1 MKVSHTVETKPPKP
15 TVPPIR
21 AKEGDEVVFPCGDKG
36 RIYFFP
42 ETELFGKD
50 RQVVSVEK
58 GATTLPVQAKGPK
71 TFRYA
76 IWDNAA
82 EDFLEGSSSPIIIVQ

>member
-1 MKVSHTVETKPPKP
+1 MKASHTVETKPSKP
-15 TVPPIR
+15 TVAPIR
-21 AKEGDEVVFPCGDKG
+21 AKQDDDVVFPSGDKG

-50 RQVVSVEK
+50 QRVVSVEK
-58 GATTLPVQAKGPK
+58 GETTLSVQAKGPK